1 MSIKELNN
9 ESKGTMNKRNK
20 MANHLI
26 LLWIVQEQE
35 MNRLGNAQ
43 KYSESLFIFS
53 RLDYYLLKIRGEQK

>member
-1 MSIKELNN
+1 MSINELNN

-26 LLWIVQEQE
+26 LLLVQEQE

-53 RLDYYLLKIRGEQK
+53 RLEIMNTY